1 MLGETTAISTN
12 ALLRL
17 AITPFKQVADER
29 VKQLETLA
37 IPADQGLGFDD
48 DQSLCV
54 DLVQESRKEFLRLA
68 RSVNPSE
75 RALRLGR

>member
-29 VKQLETLA
+29 VKQLDTLA

-48 DQSLCV
+48 DQGL
-54 DLVQESRKEFLRLA
+54 FPIA
-68 RSVNPSE
+68 
-75 RALRLGR
+75 